1 MRERVPHRHYRI
13 TGRIAACLPVM
24 LPVML
29 AGVMAGVI
37 AGAILPGEAAQA
49 EDQAVNQTGSQ
60 AGNQAGNQTGHQ
72 TVNQTLDRTR
82 DRTSGRTGSQA
93 GDHANQLFILG
104 QNRES
109 GDWVRPNLVQAYMW
123 YLLAM
128 TAGHG
133 QAAEERARIATGMTA
148 DQITAAWSRAGRCL
162 VSGYLY
168 CDEWAEP

>member
-24 LPVML
+24 LPVWL
-29 AGVMAGVI
+29 TVWLTVWSSACAASPGRMAP
-37 AGAILPGEAAQA
+37 AITPAITT
-49 EDQAVNQTGSQ
+49 VNQTG
-60 AGNQAGNQTGHQ
+60 NQ
-72 TVNQTLDRTR
+72 
-82 DRTSGRTGSQA
+82 TGSQA

>member
-37 AGAILPGEAAQA
+37 AGAILPGDAAQA
-49 EDQAVNQTGSQ
+49 EDQTVNQTG
-60 AGNQAGNQTGHQ
+60 NQ
-72 TVNQTLDRTR
+72 
-82 DRTSGRTGSQA
+82 TGSQA

>member
-1 MRERVPHRHYRI
+1 MEEGTAHRHRRI
-13 TGRIAACLPVM
+13 SGQIAACLM
-24 LPVML
+24 VML
-29 AGVMAGVI
+29 AGVMAE
-37 AGAILPGEAAQA
+37 AIRPGGPAHA
-49 EDQAVNQTGSQ
+49 EDQAV
-60 AGNQAGNQTGHQ
+60 
-72 TVNQTLDRTR
+72 DPI
-82 DRTSGRTGSQA
+82 

>member
-24 LPVML
+24 LLVMLPVML

-37 AGAILPGEAAQA
+37 AGAILPGDAAQA
-49 EDQAVNQTGSQ
+49 EDQTVN
-60 AGNQAGNQTGHQ
+60 Q
-72 TVNQTLDRTR
+72 TVNQT
-82 DRTSGRTGSQA
+82 GNQTGSQA

>member
-1 MRERVPHRHYRI
+1 M
-13 TGRIAACLPVM
+13 TG
-24 LPVML
+24 
-29 AGVMAGVI
+29 
-37 AGAILPGEAAQA
+37 
-49 EDQAVNQTGSQ
+49 NQTGSQ
-60 AGNQAGNQTGHQ
+60 
-72 TVNQTLDRTR
+72 
-82 DRTSGRTGSQA
+82 TGSQA

>member
-37 AGAILPGEAAQA
+37 AGAILPGDAAQA
-49 EDQAVNQTGSQ
+49 EDQTVN
-60 AGNQAGNQTGHQ
+60 Q
-72 TVNQTLDRTR
+72 TVNQT
-82 DRTSGRTGSQA
+82 GNQTGSQA

-109 GDWVRPNLVQAYMW
+109 GDWVRPNLVEAYMW